1 MIENIRKYGVLV
13 DVAAHF
19 TDSNPREWPALLII
33 ASMAV
38 PVALALALEH
48 VALRHVQGALR
59 SGRPAPPGPVPL
71 TPTPVVSALQ
81 GLNVLGTLVYP
92 IFAIHRWHPNPA
104 ANIVVMM
111 CSVVLAAVR
120 GGTAAERA
128 APAGTANRPEHRALV
143 PRAPRQ
149 KLWSYSDVNA
159 RLREIYE
166 LKGPTEDAFSRCCRR
181 GRA

>member
-1 MIENIRKYGVLV
+1 MIENIRKYGVLI

-33 ASMAV
+33 ASLAV

-59 SGRPAPPGPVPL
+59 SGRPAPPGLVPL

-81 GLNVLGTLVYP
+81 VLNVLATLVYP
-92 IFAIHRWHPNPA
+92 IFAIHHWHPNPA

-111 CSVVLAAVR
+111 CSVVLAAVCCS
-120 GGTAAERA
+120 TAESTEAAGAANKRLWRA
-128 APAGTANRPEHRALV
+128 SHFCVARAMLETV
-143 PRAPRQ
+143 VVQ
-149 KLWSYSDVNA
+149 
-159 RLREIYE
+159 
-166 LKGPTEDAFSRCCRR
+166 RR
-181 GRA
+181 